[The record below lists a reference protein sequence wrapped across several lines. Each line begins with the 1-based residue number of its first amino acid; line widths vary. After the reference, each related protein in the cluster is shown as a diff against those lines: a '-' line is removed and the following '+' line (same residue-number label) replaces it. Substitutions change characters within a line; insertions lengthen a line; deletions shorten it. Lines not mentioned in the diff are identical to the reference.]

1 MEKQL
6 LISTILAHKIIIYQ
20 NEIMGTVSL
29 SQATSAT
36 AIWLNFQVEAI
47 KTFVNLSTD
56 SNLFY
61 AESNNKMGIGDS
73 KIGHVDGQRG
83 GIFFKKTIWRQHGGD
98 STFSKELTRTQ
109 NDI

>member
-1 MEKQL
+1 
-6 LISTILAHKIIIYQ
+6 
-20 NEIMGTVSL
+20 
-29 SQATSAT
+29 
-36 AIWLNFQVEAI
+36 
-47 KTFVNLSTD
+47 
-56 SNLFY
+56 
-61 AESNNKMGIGDS
+61 MGIGDS